1 MALMS
6 TKAFFASSSPPIPPT
21 KKFPQIA
28 NSNPF
33 SLTSL
38 PSAHKHWSIA
48 HVHTLASSPQRHS
61 FGTKHDTADFGARH
75 AQKLELCRN
84 LLRKS
89 GENPFESLSMIDA
102 VQRLGID
109 YHFQEEI
116 RTILSKQC
124 ANYTSYGD
132 CGHELHD
139 VALRFRLLRQEG
151 YYVPAADIFINF
163 KDTALGKSTKE
174 LSEDINGL
182 MALYEASQLSIE
194 GEDILDEAGNFC
206 KQLLKSL
213 EKNLD
218 DNQVSVVNHTLG
230 HPHHK
235 SLARFMAKKYF
246 LSNPAGTNGWLNEL
260 QHLAK
265 MDFNMVQSMH
275 QAEVIQISEWWRDL
289 GLAKDLKFARDQ
301 PLKWYTVCM
310 ACLTDPDLS
319 DERVELTKP
328 VSFIYLIDDIFDVYG
343 TLEELTQ
350 FTEAINKWD
359 SADLDQLPEYM
370 KICFRALYETTNEI
384 SYKIYQKHG
393 WNPIDS
399 LRKTW
404 ASLCDAFLVEAQWF
418 ASGLAPKSEEY
429 LKNAVVSSGVH
440 VLLVHTFFLLGQRI
454 KKETENLVE
463 NQPGIISSPA
473 TILRLW
479 DDLGSARLYK
489 LDVLELKSHEDAIIF
504 LLSQNIGPMVSAE
517 GTGPE
522 VCRDQPLKWYTICMA
537 CLTDS
542 NQSDEGLRSQN
553 PSLIYIM
560 DDIFDVNGTLEEL
573 TLLTKAI
580 NKWDSADL
588 GQLPDYMKICFRA
601 LYGITNKIS
610 YKIHQKHG
618 WNPIESLTKT
628 GILMKITKLDTS
640 MNVAVGEFV
649 RCLSGGGHAPKEEYL
664 KNAVVSS
671 GVFVLLVHTF
681 FLLGQGIIKETE
693 DFIHNQKGMISSAA
707 TILRLWDDLEL
718 PG

>member
-1 MALMS
+1 MEHLPRL
-6 TKAFFASSSPPIPPT
+6 TFTSSGD
-21 KKFPQIA
+21 KKV
-28 NSNPF
+28 
-33 SLTSL
+33 
-38 PSAHKHWSIA
+38 KK
-48 HVHTLASSPQRHS
+48 V
-61 FGTKHDTADFGARH
+61 DYGARH

-116 RTILSKQC
+116 GTILSKQC

-151 YYVPAADIFINF
+151 YYVPAAVFGTDIFINF

-218 DNQVSVVNHTLG
+218 DNQVTLLIILWG
-230 HPHHK
+230 
-235 SLARFMAKKYF
+235 
-246 LSNPAGTNGWLNEL
+246 
-260 QHLAK
+260 
-265 MDFNMVQSMH
+265 
-275 QAEVIQISEWWRDL
+275 I
-289 GLAKDLKFARDQ
+289 
-301 PLKWYTVCM
+301 
-310 ACLTDPDLS
+310 LTTKAWQDPDLS

-463 NQPGIISSPA
+463 NQPGIISSSA

-479 DDLGSARLYK
+479 DDLGSARDESQDGRDGSYIEYYMKEHRGSSIKDAKDKVVDMISDAWKRLNKECLSPNPFPATFTKASLNLARIVPLLYSY
-489 LDVLELKSHEDAIIF
+489 DDNH
-504 LLSQNIGPMVSAE
+504 
-517 GTGPE
+517 
-522 VCRDQPLKWYTICMA
+522 
-537 CLTDS
+537 
-542 NQSDEGLRSQN
+542 GL
-553 PSLIYIM
+553 PSL
-560 DDIFDVNGTLEEL
+560 EEH
-573 TLLTKAI
+573 
-580 NKWDSADL
+580 
-588 GQLPDYMKICFRA
+588 MKSV
-601 LYGITNKIS
+601 LY
-610 YKIHQKHG
+610 
-618 WNPIESLTKT
+618 E
-628 GILMKITKLDTS
+628 
-640 MNVAVGEFV
+640 
-649 RCLSGGGHAPKEEYL
+649 R
-664 KNAVVSS
+664 VS
-671 GVFVLLVHTF
+671 V
-681 FLLGQGIIKETE
+681 
-693 DFIHNQKGMISSAA
+693 
-707 TILRLWDDLEL
+707 
-718 PG
+718 